1 MEAWAAQRIAAEW
14 SPPVNRMAIAVLA
27 LIGALVA
34 SYLLLSNLGLTGPVA
49 CGIGDCATVQNSPYG
64 RIAGIPVSALGLA
77 GYLAVLVLA
86 LLGLRPGLA
95 AARWVPL
102 LLFGG
107 ALAGVLFSA
116 YLTFL
121 EAFVIRAWCQWC
133 VISAVLI
140 TLIFVSSL
148 PELKRAARAGAT
160 RERG

>member
-1 MEAWAAQRIAAEW
+1 MEASAAERIVAEW
-14 SPPVNRMAIAVLA
+14 SPPANRMAIAVLA
-27 LIGALVA
+27 LVGALVA
-34 SYLLLSNLGLTGPVA
+34 SYLLLHNLGLTGPVA
-49 CGIGDCATVQNSPYG
+49 CGIGDCATVQNSRYA

-77 GYLAVLVLA
+77 GYLALVVLA

-95 AARWVPL
+95 RARWISVL
-102 LLFGG
+102 LLGG

-140 TLIFVSSL
+140 TLIFVGSL
-148 PELKRAARAGAT
+148 PEVKRVVGTRTT
-160 RERG
+160 REGA